1 MLVLAGPGSGKTAV
15 ITGRVCRLI
24 QKGISPSSILVATFT
39 RAAAAEMKGRFLNT
53 MGLSASPV
61 TFGTFHGIFYGILR
75 QAYRI
80 DGRNILGD
88 DQRLRL
94 LGEIIDACCG
104 GGEREAD
111 LPSAVGR
118 EISAVKENR
127 MELSNFYSAA
137 LPEEDFR
144 KVYREYGKW
153 MRDNRKLDFDDI
165 GVWCWRLFTER
176 PEILRRWQ
184 QKFRYLLVDEFQD
197 INPIQYRLMKAWN
210 EGGRELFVIGD
221 PDQSI
226 YGFRG
231 SDAAC
236 FAKLSEDYPDLE
248 IIELRENYRSSAPIL
263 NAALAVISENPGKE
277 RKLNAAKS
285 EEEPAPVR
293 IVKAAAT
300 KGRPFLRP
308 KRSIA

>member
-1 MLVLAGPGSGKTAV
+1 
-15 ITGRVCRLI
+15 
-24 QKGISPSSILVATFT
+24 
-39 RAAAAEMKGRFLNT
+39 MKGRFLNT

-111 LPSAVGR
+111 LPLPWDGRSARSRKIAWSCPISIPPLCRKRISGR
-118 EISAVKENR
+118 YTGNTEN
-127 MELSNFYSAA
+127 
-137 LPEEDFR
+137 
-144 KVYREYGKW
+144 G

-197 INPIQYRLMKAWN
+197 INPLQYDIIKLLAEPEN
-210 EGGRELFVIGD
+210 NLFIVGD
-221 PDQSI
+221 DDQSI
-226 YGFRG
+226 YRFGARIPVLCWDLPESIRG
-231 SDAAC
+231 
-236 FAKLSEDYPDLE
+236 
-248 IIELRENYRSSAPIL
+248 LRRLY
-263 NAALAVISENPGKE
+263 
-277 RKLNAAKS
+277 
-285 EEEPAPVR
+285 
-293 IVKAAAT
+293 
-300 KGRPFLRP
+300 
-308 KRSIA
+308 